1 MSSDSPAAG
10 RPYLFVSK
18 QVEDLFQ
25 KHGDTHT
32 GLGYPKPDGY
42 QERQKVF
49 LDVMRF
55 DALKPAI
62 PKVLEIGCATG
73 VLLDYYVGS
82 DLGPIDYRGV
92 DLSGIM
98 LATARKKYPNHEFIE
113 ADPFERPDIW
123 TWMPDYVMMGGLF
136 TWRPSFS
143 ESEWRQYMMKL
154 IKIAFNN
161 CNRGIAFNVM
171 SKHVDWERDDLFHVP
186 FDELASTLRT
196 EVSRNYVFRAD
207 YGLYEYT
214 TYVYH

>member
-1 MSSDSPAAG
+1 MSSDLPAAE

-18 QVEDLFQ
+18 QVEHLFQ

-49 LDVMRF
+49 LDIMRF

-82 DLGPIDYRGV
+82 DLGPMDYRGV
-92 DLSGIM
+92 DLSGPM
-98 LATARKKYPNHEFIE
+98 LATARKKHHNYVFIE
-113 ADPFERPDIW
+113 GDPFDRRDIW
-123 TWMPDYVMMGGLF
+123 IWNPDYVIMGSIF
-136 TWRPSFS
+136 TWRPGIS
-143 ESEWRQYMMKL
+143 ELEMRQYMLDL
-154 IKIAFNN
+154 IKLAFSK
-161 CNRGIAFNVM
+161 CNRGIVFNVM

-186 FDELASTLRT
+186 FDDLASILGK
-196 EVSRNYVFRAD
+196 ELCRNYIFRAD